1 MAIIFFVLLI
11 SLQASAQN
19 EVAIGSS
26 TTKSNA
32 ILWLNGNGSQ
42 GLILPVVTNK
52 SAVSNPD
59 KGMVVFDDSDDKVY
73 YHSGANWVEVGG
85 GGGATS
91 NPSLLLEGNQLQL
104 KDGTTVKS
112 TVNLAAGTQSNGA
125 FLVFTGGSWQYAT
138 LSGDVTGA
146 NGAIQVNG
154 VKGKTIPTLPTTTQ
168 ALVYDGTAWK
178 FQAITAGTDSQT
190 LTFTSPNL
198 SISNGNSVNLSTLDK
213 DAQTLTLTG
222 NSLSIS
228 GGNAVT
234 LPAGTLTSVTAGT
247 GLTGG
252 TITNTGTI
260 NVDVGTTA
268 NKIVQLDATGK
279 LPAVDGS
286 QLTNLAGDISA
297 ITAGTGLTGGA
308 TTGAA
313 TLNVDVGTTANKIVQ
328 LDATG
333 KLPAVDGSQLTN
345 LASATIADGSITG
358 GSAGAGVKIAANTI
372 TDANILSLN
381 AGKITSGTLPLAQV
395 PNLDA
400 SKITTG
406 TFTTAQIPNLDA
418 SKITS
423 GVLPTTQGGTGISFS
438 SGSIGNGQLL
448 IGNSGSF
455 AKANLTSGTGINI
468 TNGTGTIAIATTGDF
483 GSQNLTTS
491 GTLIAGATTLS
502 ALTINGA
509 VWPANASGVL
519 TNNGSGTL
527 TWTPTGG
534 TGTVTS
540 VGLAMPSIFT
550 VTNSPITTSGTL
562 TTTLASQTAATVFA
576 APSGSAG
583 VPTFRGL
590 LSSDIP
596 NLDASK
602 ITTGNLAIA
611 NGGTG
616 STTPAG
622 ALTNLG
628 ALSSTASA
636 GGDLT
641 GTFSNLQLVT
651 NSITN
656 TDISPTAAILGTKID
671 PSFGGLNVSTTGTL
685 TAGATTLTS
694 LVVPG
699 TTSFNSRLYTWP
711 NTAAAANTYLRNDG
725 SGNLSWTTVA
735 AATDL
740 TAQNGILQGNGT
752 AITGLAATTGLQYLR
767 RNSGNT
773 AFEFA
778 TLSSSDI
785 PNLDATKITS
795 GILPVSVGGTGRST
809 WNGLLLGSGSTI
821 SDISTGTA
829 GQVLKVVGT
838 SPSWG
843 LITDANI
850 DPAAAING
858 SKVIPNFGTQA
869 LTSGT
874 STTFGTLSYTWPG
887 TAGAANSVLT
897 NDGAGNLTWAGG
909 IGWGL
914 TGNTGT
920 NPATNFI
927 GTTDVQPLIF
937 KVNNDFSGKIEYG
950 NNANTLL
957 GWKAGNVNTGN
968 NNVALGKQALESN
981 TSGGINTSV
990 GSFSLNANTSGFGN
1004 TAIGADALSI
1014 NSSGNYNTAVG
1025 RQAGVLIDGLSNATA
1040 IGYNAKVGASNALVL
1055 GGTGVDAV
1063 NVGIGTTSPI
1073 SKLDV
1078 AGDLRL
1084 AQITAPSTTTD
1095 KLYNVGGSLFWNGTN
1110 ISSGGSGWGLTGN
1123 SSTVDGTNFIGT
1135 TDNIPFTI
1143 RVNNQRAIRI
1153 SFTNATS
1160 APNILAGYS
1169 GNTITNGVVGSA
1181 ILSGG
1186 SDVQIN
1192 QVTDNYSVIGGGSLN
1207 QAGDNDADLANA
1219 SAATVSG
1226 GNLNKATS
1234 SFATVGGGYNN
1245 QASGN
1250 SAVVAGGRNATASGE
1265 AAGVLSG
1272 EANIA
1277 SGYRSAVVGGNA
1289 STASGSNSFVGGGEF
1304 NNASGVLSAVSGG
1317 VSNLASGNITSI
1329 PGGQGLFARSF
1340 GETSVGIFNADYTP
1354 ASTTGFDANDRLFV
1368 IGNGTSTSSRS
1379 NALTVLKSGKVGI
1392 GTTSPNAQL
1401 QFSNSVGRKIV
1412 LFEQANNDNEF
1423 IGFAVGGLGTFESQI
1438 PVNSNSFVWK
1448 TATSSTSSNELMRI
1462 TGTGNVGIGTTT
1474 PAAKLD
1480 IAGTIKITDGTQAA
1494 GKVLTSDANGL
1505 ASWQTVGSSTGWT
1518 LAGNTV
1524 SSSDFIGTINNLPF
1538 NIKVNS
1544 VVSGTINPTSN
1555 NTFFG
1560 YGGGKSNPT
1569 GTKNS
1574 GFGDSA
1580 LDSNTSGNNNAGF
1593 GFNTLTNNLAGSD
1606 NTAFGYQAMNSNTNA
1621 GSNTALG
1628 RSALFSLAFANGTT
1642 AYDSWNTGVGYQAL
1656 YNTNPTST
1664 SNGIFNTAL
1673 GYNAGNANTTG
1684 DKNTFL
1690 GASAG
1695 PVTGTLSNATA
1706 IGYNAQVSA
1715 SNSLV
1720 LGGTGSDA
1728 VKVGVGT
1735 TAPNFLLQLN
1745 DVSNTQAA
1753 LQLTA
1758 GTATGSTLTDGLII
1772 SSNGTAANIL
1782 NRDATS
1788 LNLGTS
1794 AATRLTITSTGN
1806 IGLGNATPNAPVQ
1819 LATTTANRKLVL
1831 YDVNNDDHQFYGF
1844 GVQSGEIRYQTQST
1858 LSNHRFYAG
1867 TSSTTSALLMTISGA
1882 GNVAITGS
1890 LSKGSGTFKIDH
1902 PLDPENKFLYHSF
1915 VESPDM
1921 MNVYNG
1927 NVQTDA
1933 DGNVVVTLPEYFEA
1947 LNKDFRYQLT
1957 VIGQFAQAIV
1967 MEELKENKFS
1977 IKTDKPNVKV
1987 SWQVTGIRKDPFA
2000 EKNRVVPEVEKAAD
2014 EKGKYLHPEAYG
2026 QPIEK
2031 KIGYENPELKQ
2042 D

>member
-146 NGAIQVNG
+146 NGALQVNG

-178 FQAITAGTDSQT
+178 FQALTAGTDSQT

-222 NSLSIS
+222 SSLSIS

-234 LPAGTLTSVTAGT
+234 LPGGTLTSVTAGT

-286 QLTNLAGDISA
+286 QLTNLSGGGDITGVTAGTGLTGGGLSGSVTIAVDAGTTANKIVQLDATGKLPAVDGSQLTNLTGDISA
-297 ITAGTGLTGGA
+297 VTAGTGLTGGA

-328 LDATG
+328 LDAAG
-333 KLPAVDGSQLTN
+333 KLPAIDGSQLTN
-345 LASATIADGSITG
+345 LVSATIADGSITG

-455 AKANLTSGTGINI
+455 AKANLTSGAGINI
-468 TNGTGTIAIATTGDF
+468 TNGAGIISIATNGNF

-491 GTLIAGATTLS
+491 GTLNAGATTVS

-509 VWPANASGVL
+509 AWPANASGVL

-576 APSGSAG
+576 APPGAAG

-602 ITTGNLAIA
+602 ITTGSLAVA

-671 PSFGGLNVSTTGTL
+671 PSFGGLNISTTGTL

-699 TTSFNSRLYTWP
+699 TTSFNSRVYTWP
-711 NTAAAANTYLRNDG
+711 NTVAAANTYLRNDG

-735 AATDL
+735 GGTDL

-778 TLSSSDI
+778 ALSSSDI

-795 GILPVSVGGTGRST
+795 GTLPVSVGGTGRTT
-809 WNGLLLGSGSTI
+809 WDGLLLGSGSTI
-821 SDISTGTA
+821 SDISTGAA
-829 GQVLKVVGT
+829 GLVLKVVGT

-843 LITDANI
+843 LITDSNI
-850 DPAAAING
+850 DPAAAISG
-858 SKVIPNFGTQA
+858 SKIIPNFGTQA

-897 NDGAGNLTWAGG
+897 NDGAGALSWAAG
-909 IGWGL
+909 GWGL
-914 TGNTGT
+914 
-920 NPATNFI
+920 
-927 GTTDVQPLIF
+927 
-937 KVNNDFSGKIEYG
+937 
-950 NNANTLL
+950 
-957 GWKAGNVNTGN
+957 AGNALAGGEVLGSTNGN
-968 NNVALGKQALESN
+968 PLSFITNNVERMRI
-981 TSGGINTSV
+981 TPSG
-990 GSFSLNANTSGFGN
+990 
-1004 TAIGADALSI
+1004 
-1014 NSSGNYNTAVG
+1014 
-1025 RQAGVLIDGLSNATA
+1025 
-1040 IGYNAKVGASNALVL
+1040 
-1055 GGTGVDAV
+1055 
-1063 NVGIGTTSPI
+1063 NVGIGTTSPNAQLQFSNSIGRKIVLFEQANNDNQFIGFAVGGFGTFESQIPVNSNSFVWKAATSSTTSNELMRITGTGNVGIGTTAPI

-1095 KLYNVGGSLFWNGTN
+1095 KLYNVAGSLFWNGTN
-1110 ISSGGSGWGLTGN
+1110 ISSGGSGWSLSGN
-1123 SSTVDGTNFIGT
+1123 PGTDPLANFIGT
-1135 TDNIPFTI
+1135 TDAQPLRFSTGVGGVERMRIDAVGKIGIGVIAPTAGFDMLSNDGMAVKGTYASGVIPSTGAGTRMMFYPKKAAFRVGRTFNDTGSESANWDDANIGDDSFAAGQNTIASGTRSFAVGKRAVASGSASVAMGDGTLASRFGSVAMGFVSEATGQEAFAVGRYTQAESRASVAIGHYNVGGGDPLAFNVTDPLFEIGNGTDVGVLRSNAFTVLRNGKTSI
-1143 RVNNQRAIRI
+1143 GGINPQVMLEVKGTDAILLPVGTTAQRP
-1153 SFTNATS
+1153 STS
-1160 APNILAGYS
+1160 VAGYFRYNS
-1169 GNTITNGVVGSA
+1169 SNSAVEFNNGSSWQSLGGGWTLTGNSGTVDGTSFIGTTDFVALNFRVGGLPSGRIDPVNIQANTFLGYSSGSSNTGTLSTGFGYQTLQANTGSNNTAIGSYSMITNSSGFANTAAGGGAMRFNTTGAVNTAIGVSTLYQNTTGNNNTALGGNALNQNTTGSENTAVGTQAMQLNLTGIGNTATGFYALINTTGSNNVA
-1181 ILSGG
+1181 YGLRAGEINTSG
-1186 SDVQIN
+1186 SDN
-1192 QVTDNYSVIGGGSLN
+1192 TFIGYY
-1207 QAGDNDADLANA
+1207 ANA
-1219 SAATVSG
+1219 SA
-1226 GNLNKATS
+1226 
-1234 SFATVGGGYNN
+1234 
-1245 QASGN
+1245 
-1250 SAVVAGGRNATASGE
+1250 
-1265 AAGVLSG
+1265 
-1272 EANIA
+1272 
-1277 SGYRSAVVGGNA
+1277 
-1289 STASGSNSFVGGGEF
+1289 
-1304 NNASGVLSAVSGG
+1304 
-1317 VSNLASGNITSI
+1317 
-1329 PGGQGLFARSF
+1329 
-1340 GETSVGIFNADYTP
+1340 
-1354 ASTTGFDANDRLFV
+1354 
-1368 IGNGTSTSSRS
+1368 
-1379 NALTVLKSGKVGI
+1379 
-1392 GTTSPNAQL
+1392 
-1401 QFSNSVGRKIV
+1401 
-1412 LFEQANNDNEF
+1412 
-1423 IGFAVGGLGTFESQI
+1423 
-1438 PVNSNSFVWK
+1438 
-1448 TATSSTSSNELMRI
+1448 
-1462 TGTGNVGIGTTT
+1462 
-1474 PAAKLD
+1474 
-1480 IAGTIKITDGTQAA
+1480 
-1494 GKVLTSDANGL
+1494 
-1505 ASWQTVGSSTGWT
+1505 
-1518 LAGNTV
+1518 
-1524 SSSDFIGTINNLPF
+1524 NNL
-1538 NIKVNS
+1538 I
-1544 VVSGTINPTSN
+1544 
-1555 NTFFG
+1555 
-1560 YGGGKSNPT
+1560 
-1569 GTKNS
+1569 
-1574 GFGDSA
+1574 
-1580 LDSNTSGNNNAGF
+1580 
-1593 GFNTLTNNLAGSD
+1593 
-1606 NTAFGYQAMNSNTNA
+1606 
-1621 GSNTALG
+1621 
-1628 RSALFSLAFANGTT
+1628 
-1642 AYDSWNTGVGYQAL
+1642 
-1656 YNTNPTST
+1656 
-1664 SNGIFNTAL
+1664 
-1673 GYNAGNANTTG
+1673 
-1684 DKNTFL
+1684 
-1690 GASAG
+1690 
-1695 PVTGTLSNATA
+1695 NATA
-1706 IGYNAQVSA
+1706 IGSGTTVDA
-1715 SNSLV
+1715 SN
-1720 LGGTGSDA
+1720 
-1728 VKVGVGT
+1728 KVRIGNASVTVIQGQVG
-1735 TAPNFLLQLN
+1735 F
-1745 DVSNTQAA
+1745 
-1753 LQLTA
+1753 
-1758 GTATGSTLTDGLII
+1758 
-1772 SSNGTAANIL
+1772 TAASD
-1782 NRDATS
+1782 R
-1788 LNLGTS
+1788 
-1794 AATRLTITSTGN
+1794 RLKTDIQD
-1806 IGLGNATPNAPVQ
+1806 IGLGIDFIKKLRPVTYLMKAGDSRQNWGFIAQDIEALVGTDKAVLTIGQDSLRSLGLRYTDFIAPMVNAMQEQQKMIEDQQKMIDSLQARDAHSKKQIASLEASLQNM
-1819 LATTTANRKLVL
+1819 
-1831 YDVNNDDHQFYGF
+1831 
-1844 GVQSGEIRYQTQST
+1844 QST
-1858 LSNHRFYAG
+1858 DSEMQKLKAEIE
-1867 TSSTTSALLMTISGA
+1867 TIKKALGLA
-1882 GNVAITGS
+1882 VEAS
-1890 LSKGSGTFKIDH
+1890 LPAK
-1902 PLDPENKFLYHSF
+1902 
-1915 VESPDM
+1915 
-1921 MNVYNG
+1921 
-1927 NVQTDA
+1927 
-1933 DGNVVVTLPEYFEA
+1933 
-1947 LNKDFRYQLT
+1947 
-1957 VIGQFAQAIV
+1957 
-1967 MEELKENKFS
+1967 KE
-1977 IKTDKPNVKV
+1977 
-1987 SWQVTGIRKDPFA
+1987 
-2000 EKNRVVPEVEKAAD
+2000 
-2014 EKGKYLHPEAYG
+2014 
-2026 QPIEK
+2026 EK
-2031 KIGYENPELKQ
+2031 KNEQ
-2042 D
+2042 